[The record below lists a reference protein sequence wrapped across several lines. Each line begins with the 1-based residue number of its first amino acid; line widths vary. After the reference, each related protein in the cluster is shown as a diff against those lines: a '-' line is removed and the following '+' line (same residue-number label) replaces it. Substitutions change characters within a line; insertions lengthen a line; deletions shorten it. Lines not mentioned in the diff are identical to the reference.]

1 VTSIGKNDDATRF
14 TRTVKIAQN
23 TQKIFSGDTHD
34 NGLLIKMWMAKGVIE
49 LKASFAP

>member
-23 TQKIFSGDTHD
+23 TQKTFSGDTH